1 MLKIHFLNVGHGDC
15 IIIENF
21 DTGRNTVI
29 DINRSKEMDNSSKKE
44 VYGSFRGLASHF
56 HDTLILESGNYN
68 TPFFFV
74 LILGVL

>member
-29 DINRSKEMDNSSKKE
+29 DINRTKEMDNSSKK
-44 VYGSFRGLASHF
+44 
-56 HDTLILESGNYN
+56 LES
-68 TPFFFV
+68 V
-74 LILGVL
+74 L